1 MGKLSSGD
9 SGKEWKSDMA
19 EESQGATPSV
29 DELVREQRRTEEIAL
44 RLFRFKTRRGIG
56 VAYSFASVMVIFT
69 LIAANLIHSIYLTL
83 FVIAITPAIV
93 VLGSGLFGYRGI
105 VRMNYAIGLAKGR
118 IGNAKGYFA
127 LEIFTVVLLTWP
139 WLAFTALE
147 NFGYTG
153 YVYLLPLIYLIE
165 LFIFL
170 IVGYRTNGRPM
181 IIWRVED
188 TVFFVALCVA
198 SLLVIFPSIG
208 TLGFEVALPVWILSA
223 VKALYDAPKEVV
235 FENEP

>member
-1 MGKLSSGD
+1 MGRSTRGESGEERKI
-9 SGKEWKSDMA
+9 SMA
-19 EESQGATPSV
+19 EESQSSTPSV
-29 DELVREQRRTEEIAL
+29 EELVGEQRKTEEIAL

-56 VAYSFASVMVIFT
+56 VAYSFASVMVILT
-69 LIAANLIHSIYLTL
+69 LIAANIIHFIYLTL
-83 FVIAITPAIV
+83 FVVAITPATV

-105 VRMNYAIGLAKGR
+105 VKMNYAVGLARGR

-127 LEIFTVVLLTWP
+127 LEILTVILLTWP
-139 WLAFTALE
+139 WLTFTALE

-153 YVYLLPLIYLIE
+153 YTYLLPIMYLIE

-170 IVGYRTNGRPM
+170 VVGYRTNGRPM
-181 IIWRVED
+181 IIWRIED
-188 TVFFVALCVA
+188 TVFFASLCIA
-198 SLLVIFPSIG
+198 SLLVIFPAIG

-235 FENEP
+235 FEHEP